1 MSDATALLCAQ
12 GSLGWFDPL
21 SSSPWWVWVGICVIL
36 VMLACC
42 CLLSA
47 CCLRLVWKRPHEKSL
62 EPRSGPGM
70 QPPSVS
76 ADDVRAVDAALR
88 ARRNAMRAANCQK
101 SACFPSAEDCVEA
114 SYTAVDGVKSQL
126 IQPNECWLDLTQL
139 PVVPRVS
146 ELRQSFDLRSQAGT
160 LAEPVES
167 SDLSANR
174 LDADETDHSKSDP
187 ARPEPPRETESE
199 RVENS
204 SSRASNILNALRS
217 SFGRVRV

>member
-1 MSDATALLCAQ
+1 MI
-12 GSLGWFDPL
+12 F
-21 SSSPWWVWVGICVIL
+21 
-36 VMLACC
+36 VMLICC

-47 CCLRLVWKRPHEKSL
+47 CCLRLVWKRPREKSF
-62 EPRSGPGM
+62 EPRSRPGM

-88 ARRNAMRAANCQK
+88 ARRNAMRAADCQK

-114 SYTAVDGVKSQL
+114 SYTALDGVKSQL
-126 IQPNECWLDLTQL
+126 TQPNECWLDLTQL
-139 PVVPRVS
+139 PVVPRIS
-146 ELRQSFDLRSQAGT
+146 ELRQSFEWRSQAGT

-167 SDLSANR
+167 SDLSTNR
-174 LDADETDHSKSDP
+174 LEDDEKDHSKSDP
-187 ARPEPPRETESE
+187 TRPEPPQETESE

>member
-1 MSDATALLCAQ
+1 M
-12 GSLGWFDPL
+12 
-21 SSSPWWVWVGICVIL
+21 IL

-88 ARRNAMRAANCQK
+88 ARRSSMRAADCQK

-114 SYTAVDGVKSQL
+114 SYRALDGVKSQL
-126 IQPNECWLDLTQL
+126 TQPNECWLDLTQL
-139 PVVPRVS
+139 PVVPRIS
-146 ELRQSFDLRSQAGT
+146 ELRQSFERRSQAGT

-174 LDADETDHSKSDP
+174 LDADDEMDHSKSDP

-217 SFGRVRV
+217 SFGQVRV

>member
-1 MSDATALLCAQ
+1 
-12 GSLGWFDPL
+12 
-21 SSSPWWVWVGICVIL
+21 
-36 VMLACC
+36 
-42 CLLSA
+42 
-47 CCLRLVWKRPHEKSL
+47 
-62 EPRSGPGM
+62 M

-101 SACFPSAEDCVEA
+101 PACFPSAEDCVEA

-167 SDLSANR
+167 SDLSTNR
-174 LDADETDHSKSDP
+174 LEDDEKDHSKSDP
-187 ARPEPPRETESE
+187 TRPEPPRETESE

>member
-1 MSDATALLCAQ
+1 M
-12 GSLGWFDPL
+12 
-21 SSSPWWVWVGICVIL
+21 IL

-70 QPPSVS
+70 QPSVS

-88 ARRNAMRAANCQK
+88 ARRNSMRAADCQK

-114 SYTAVDGVKSQL
+114 SYPALDGVKSQL
-126 IQPNECWLDLTQL
+126 TQPNECWLDLTQL
-139 PVVPRVS
+139 PVVPRIS
-146 ELRQSFDLRSQAGT
+146 ELRQSFERRSQVGT

-174 LDADETDHSKSDP
+174 LEDDEKDHSKSDP

-199 RVENS
+199 RVESS

>member
-1 MSDATALLCAQ
+1 
-12 GSLGWFDPL
+12 
-21 SSSPWWVWVGICVIL
+21 
-36 VMLACC
+36 
-42 CLLSA
+42 
-47 CCLRLVWKRPHEKSL
+47 
-62 EPRSGPGM
+62 M

-88 ARRNAMRAANCQK
+88 ARRNAMRAADCQK

-114 SYTAVDGVKSQL
+114 SYPALDGVKSQL
-126 IQPNECWLDLTQL
+126 TQPNECWLDLTQL
-139 PVVPRVS
+139 PVAPRIS
-146 ELRQSFDLRSQAGT
+146 ELRQSFERRSQVGT
-160 LAEPVES
+160 LAEPVKS
-167 SDLSANR
+167 SDLSANM
-174 LDADETDHSKSDP
+174 LEDDEKDHSKSDP

>member
-1 MSDATALLCAQ
+1 M
-12 GSLGWFDPL
+12 
-21 SSSPWWVWVGICVIL
+21 GICVIL
-36 VMLACC
+36 VMFACC

-70 QPPSVS
+70 QPSVS

-88 ARRNAMRAANCQK
+88 ARRNSMRAADCQK

-114 SYTAVDGVKSQL
+114 SYPALDGVKSQL
-126 IQPNECWLDLTQL
+126 TQPNECWLDLTQL
-139 PVVPRVS
+139 PVVPGMP
-146 ELRQSFDLRSQAGT
+146 ELRQSFEWRSHVGN

-174 LDADETDHSKSDP
+174 LENDEKDHSNSDP

-199 RVENS
+199 RIENP
-204 SSRASNILNALRS
+204 SSRASNILYALRS